1 MNREESK
8 VTHIVKIPRE
18 TIDCAKCKH
27 CGEQTCVPYGFS
39 CQYEPIIPRSNVRIS
54 QKQIN
59 DINKIFKQLQQEN
72 YSLKKQLEENKH
84 KGLYNT
90 CLPYSTGYN
99 KAIKEKENQQKCFI
113 EYLEEQIKDMEE
125 EIGNSITKPYKESHI
140 IRKNVYQEILSKYKE
155 IIGGRL
161 NVSY

>member
-59 DINKIFKQLQQEN
+59 DINKIVKQLQQEN
-72 YSLKKQLEENKH
+72 KQL
-84 KGLYNT
+84 
-90 CLPYSTGYN
+90 
-99 KAIKEKENQQKCFI
+99 KERLERIDNYLDKNYTMENQYWFDHI
-113 EYLEEQIKDMEE
+113 RDIIKD
-125 EIGNSITKPYKESHI
+125 
-140 IRKNVYQEILSKYKE
+140 R
-155 IIGGRL
+155 
-161 NVSY
+161 

>member
-39 CQYEPIIPRSNVRIS
+39 CQYDPIIPRSTVRIS

-59 DINKIFKQLQQEN
+59 DINKIVKQLQQEN
-72 YSLKKQLEENKH
+72 NQLKDNWNKL
-84 KGLYNT
+84 KEYCQNNSFMQNT
-90 CLPYSTGYN
+90 REYGTLTVVDADEL
-99 KAIKEKENQQKCFI
+99 AI
-113 EYLEEQIKDMEE
+113 YMEE
-125 EIGNSITKPYKESHI
+125 LEKSDSNE
-140 IRKNVYQEILSKYKE
+140 
-155 IIGGRL
+155 
-161 NVSY
+161 

>member
-39 CQYEPIIPRSNVRIS
+39 CQYEPIIPRSTVRIS

-59 DINKIFKQLQQEN
+59 DINKVVKQLRQEN
-72 YSLKKQLEENKH
+72 K
-84 KGLYNT
+84 
-90 CLPYSTGYN
+90 
-99 KAIKEKENQQKCFI
+99 
-113 EYLEEQIKDMEE
+113 
-125 EIGNSITKPYKESHI
+125 
-140 IRKNVYQEILSKYKE
+140 KYKE
-155 IIGGRL
+155 VIDKATKLIEDSYYSKNTTDIDSII
-161 NVSY
+161 VSADKLLQVRKILKEVE

>member
-59 DINKIFKQLQQEN
+59 DINKIFKQFCPSSKRISYANATRQVP
-72 YSLKKQLEENKH
+72 YQL
-84 KGLYNT
+84 
-90 CLPYSTGYN
+90 GYRR
-99 KAIKEKENQQKCFI
+99 IF
-113 EYLEEQIKDMEE
+113 
-125 EIGNSITKPYKESHI
+125 
-140 IRKNVYQEILSKYKE
+140 
-155 IIGGRL
+155 
-161 NVSY
+161 SY

>member
-59 DINKIFKQLQQEN
+59 DINKIVKQLHQEN
-72 YSLKKQLEENKH
+72 K
-84 KGLYNT
+84 
-90 CLPYSTGYN
+90 
-99 KAIKEKENQQKCFI
+99 
-113 EYLEEQIKDMEE
+113 
-125 EIGNSITKPYKESHI
+125 
-140 IRKNVYQEILSKYKE
+140 KYKE
-155 IIGGRL
+155 VIEKAIECLTMFPDRWTSDEKKEVLQILKGW
-161 NVSY
+161 NK

>member
-59 DINKIFKQLQQEN
+59 DINKIVKQLQQKN
-72 YSLKKQLEENKH
+72 KQLKDNWNKL
-84 KGLYNT
+84 KEFIKSQNDGGIFSDLMIISDV
-90 CLPYSTGYN
+90 LN
-99 KAIKEKENQQKCFI
+99 KMQELEKSGSNE
-113 EYLEEQIKDMEE
+113 
-125 EIGNSITKPYKESHI
+125 
-140 IRKNVYQEILSKYKE
+140 
-155 IIGGRL
+155 
-161 NVSY
+161 

>member
-54 QKQIN
+54 QKQMN
-59 DINKIFKQLQQEN
+59 DINKIVKQLHQEN
-72 YSLKKQLEENKH
+72 K
-84 KGLYNT
+84 
-90 CLPYSTGYN
+90 
-99 KAIKEKENQQKCFI
+99 
-113 EYLEEQIKDMEE
+113 
-125 EIGNSITKPYKESHI
+125 
-140 IRKNVYQEILSKYKE
+140 KYKE
-155 IIGGRL
+155 VIDKAIECLTMFPDRWTSDEKKEVLQILKGW
-161 NVSY
+161 NK